1 MEEFCGSDFWNLSIT
16 WNATSQPD
24 FLPCFENTVL
34 LWIPCMFLWCLS
46 PLETHYLIQ
55 SKDRNIPWSFFNFTK
70 IISSIGILIAQ
81 LTLLIYNI
89 SNNSDDYIYGADFL
103 APSLLII
110 TILLQM
116 IFVIMEKKRGIQSSA
131 YLFLFWFLMALF
143 GAAKFRT
150 LILGLEDGV
159 KQENQ
164 MDFVVYMIYYPLVL
178 IMFFLNFF
186 ADKRPK
192 YLYHPRGEHACPEE
206 DSSFFSRLTF
216 SWLDRLIWRG
226 YRKPITQEMLWDLPY
241 INSSQKIKKDWDKH
255 WETTMKKSLKKGESH
270 SRATYANDSKQV
282 YLVGTSGDKNHYVSI
297 LPTMVKTFGL
307 QFLMGSFLKLI
318 HDLLQFISPLIINVL
333 IRFADTESADPE
345 PEWRGYVYAVTLLF
359 VTQAQSFFL
368 GQYFVRMFLV
378 GLKIRTAVISAV
390 YRKALKISNSARKE
404 STVGEIV
411 NLMSVDAQRFM
422 DLITYLNM
430 IWSAPLQIG
439 LSLYFLWE
447 ILGASV
453 LAGLAVMI
461 ILIPINGYIA
471 NQQKRLQISQMK
483 FKDNRVKLMNEILN
497 GIKVLKLYAWEPS
510 FEEQVLNIR
519 KKEVKVLKK
528 AAYLNAGTSF
538 IWTCTP
544 FMVTFVMFLTYVLSD
559 PLHILTPDKVFVS
572 ITLLNIMRMPMT
584 MFPFLLISTVQAQV
598 SLKRMNKFI
607 NADELDPNAVSR
619 DGSGNAPVTIEN
631 GTFSWGHSEEDKSVL
646 KGIDVKIKEKTLV
659 GVVGTVGAGKS
670 SLCSAILGEME
681 KISGKVSVKG
691 SVAYVPQ
698 QAWIQ
703 NATLEDNILFG
714 KNKEAPFYE
723 KVIDACA
730 LRSDFDILPAGDKTE
745 IGEKGINL
753 SGGQK
758 QRVSLAR
765 SVYSDAE
772 IFLLDDPLSAVDS
785 HVGKHIFENVIGPTG
800 ILKNKTRI
808 LVTHGLT
815 YLRKMDQI
823 IVLKNGEISE
833 QGTYAE
839 LLEKKGEFQEFLL
852 QYLSEGK
859 EEEEEDLEEIK
870 SELERTIGKQAVERQ
885 ISRKHRESESSA
897 DGKSKLGGLSRSG
910 SIKQNEEIGMAKANG
925 PASKLTNKNGTKVG
939 EKLIETEKSETGK
952 VSMAVYSYYIKA
964 IGILSAAL
972 TVFFYAASQG
982 FAVGSNVWLSKW
994 SEDSNSTVPS
1004 VRNKYLGVYGGLGVL
1019 QAVTILLGAFLG
1031 YYGTFK
1037 AAIKLHSNLLN
1048 NVVHLPTFFF
1058 DTNPI
1063 GRILNRFSKD
1073 LDTLDN
1079 TLPWNL
1085 RSWLMCVGQVIAT
1098 LVVICYATPI
1108 FIAVLIPTM
1117 ILYYFVQ
1124 LVYVTTSRQLKR
1136 IESVSRSPIYSHFGE
1151 TIQGASSIRAYGK
1164 QDEFILSS
1172 EQKVDFNQV
1181 SYYPSVIAN
1190 RWLAI
1195 RLEFIGNILTFFA
1208 ALFAVMARGEI
1219 SGGDVGLS
1227 VSYALS
1233 VTQTLNWLVRMT
1245 SDVETNIVA
1254 VERVKEYTETPQEAP
1269 WDIKDKKPP
1278 KDWPDQGLVEF
1289 KNYSTRYREGLDLVI
1304 KGIDCKVN
1312 PMEKVGIVGRTGA
1325 GKSSLTLALFRI
1337 IEPADGTISIDGV
1350 DVAKIGLH
1358 DLRSKLT
1365 IIPQD
1370 PVLFSGTL
1378 RMNLDPFGSHSDQE
1392 VWNAL
1397 EHSHLKEFVAG
1408 LNSKLQHEISEGG
1421 ENLSVG
1427 QRQLVC
1433 LARALLRKTK
1443 VLILDEATAAVDL
1456 ETDDLIQETIRR
1468 EFSDCTIITIAHRL
1482 NTIMDSTRVLVMDKG
1497 VIKEYDSPAN
1507 LLQDPKS
1514 IFYGMAKDAGLV

>member
-483 FKDNRVKLMNEILN
+483 FKDNRV
-497 GIKVLKLYAWEPS
+497 LKLYAWEPS

-559 PLHILTPDKVFVS
+559 PLHVLTPDKVFVS

-584 MFPFLLISTVQAQV
+584 MFPFLLISTVQVSVATFAVYITVSGGTLDAQTAFVSITLFNLLRFPVAMLPMMITSLVQAQV

-681 KISGKVSVKG
+681 KISG

-703 NATLEDNILFG
+703 NEHWKTIFFLAKIKRLLFM
-714 KNKEAPFYE
+714 KRYRRLCVE
-723 KVIDACA
+723 
-730 LRSDFDILPAGDKTE
+730 
-745 IGEKGINL
+745 GINL

-772 IFLLDDPLSAVDS
+772 IFLLDDPL
-785 HVGKHIFENVIGPTG
+785 K
-800 ILKNKTRI
+800 
-808 LVTHGLT
+808 
-815 YLRKMDQI
+815 
-823 IVLKNGEISE
+823 ISE

-925 PASKLTNKNGTKVG
+925 PASKLTNKPGTKVG

-1019 QAVTILLGAFLG
+1019 QEMVTV
-1031 YYGTFK
+1031 
-1037 AAIKLHSNLLN
+1037 KLN
-1048 NVVHLPTFFF
+1048 
-1058 DTNPI
+1058 DI
-1063 GRILNRFSKD
+1063 I
-1073 LDTLDN
+1073 
-1079 TLPWNL
+1079 
-1085 RSWLMCVGQVIAT
+1085 
-1098 LVVICYATPI
+1098 
-1108 FIAVLIPTM
+1108 
-1117 ILYYFVQ
+1117 YF
-1124 LVYVTTSRQLKR
+1124 
-1136 IESVSRSPIYSHFGE
+1136 
-1151 TIQGASSIRAYGK
+1151 
-1164 QDEFILSS
+1164 
-1172 EQKVDFNQV
+1172 
-1181 SYYPSVIAN
+1181 
-1190 RWLAI
+1190 
-1195 RLEFIGNILTFFA
+1195 
-1208 ALFAVMARGEI
+1208 ALF
-1219 SGGDVGLS
+1219 
-1227 VSYALS
+1227 
-1233 VTQTLNWLVRMT
+1233 
-1245 SDVETNIVA
+1245 
-1254 VERVKEYTETPQEAP
+1254 
-1269 WDIKDKKPP
+1269 
-1278 KDWPDQGLVEF
+1278 
-1289 KNYSTRYREGLDLVI
+1289 
-1304 KGIDCKVN
+1304 
-1312 PMEKVGIVGRTGA
+1312 
-1325 GKSSLTLALFRI
+1325 
-1337 IEPADGTISIDGV
+1337 
-1350 DVAKIGLH
+1350 
-1358 DLRSKLT
+1358 
-1365 IIPQD
+1365 
-1370 PVLFSGTL
+1370 
-1378 RMNLDPFGSHSDQE
+1378 
-1392 VWNAL
+1392 
-1397 EHSHLKEFVAG
+1397 
-1408 LNSKLQHEISEGG
+1408 
-1421 ENLSVG
+1421 
-1427 QRQLVC
+1427 
-1433 LARALLRKTK
+1433 
-1443 VLILDEATAAVDL
+1443 
-1456 ETDDLIQETIRR
+1456 
-1468 EFSDCTIITIAHRL
+1468 
-1482 NTIMDSTRVLVMDKG
+1482 
-1497 VIKEYDSPAN
+1497 
-1507 LLQDPKS
+1507 
-1514 IFYGMAKDAGLV
+1514 